1 MDKALWDTKTVTV
14 LAKNREGNITDI
26 EMRWGLIP
34 ASYTGFVEAWT
45 ASTINARL
53 ETVAELPSFENA
65 WALKR
70 RVIFPVE
77 RYVQKVTTGANLFG
91 TRSKAKKVAI
101 TRADG
106 KPLGVAGIYDYAKT
120 MEGPVLSVASLT
132 REPGARM
139 AQVHDRE
146 PVVLHPDQ
154 WDSWLRRK
162 PVDLTESAPLKLT
175 VESPAP
181 ISGELF

>member
-1 MDKALWDTKTVTV
+1 MWDTKTVTV
-14 LAKNREGNITDI
+14 LAKNREGIITDI

-34 ASYTGFVEAWT
+34 ASYTGLLEAWT

-53 ETVAELPSFENA
+53 ETVAELPSFANA

-70 RVIFPVE
+70 RVIFSVD

-106 KPLGVAGIYDYAKT
+106 RPLGVAGIYDYAKT
-120 MEGPVLSVASLT
+120 MDGPVLSVASLT
-132 REPGARM
+132 REPGTRM
-139 AQVHDRE
+139 SQVHDRE
-146 PVVLHPDQ
+146 PVVIDLEN
-154 WDSWLRRK
+154 WKAWLDGAD
-162 PVDLTESAPLKLT
+162 DLDLVTPWADDAFILT
-175 VESPAP
+175 AA
-181 ISGELF
+181 

>member
-1 MDKALWDTKTVTV
+1 MLDRKTVTV
-14 LAKNREGNITDI
+14 LAKNREGKVTDI
-26 EMRWGLIP
+26 KMRWGLIP
-34 ASYTGFVEAWT
+34 ASHTGFVEAWT

-77 RYVQKVTTGANLFG
+77 RYVQKVTTGANIFG

-101 TRADG
+101 TRTDG
-106 KPLGVAGIYDYAKT
+106 QPLGVAGIYDYAKT
-120 MEGPVLSVASLT
+120 MDGPVLSVASLT

-139 AQVHDRE
+139 SQVHDRE
-146 PVVLHPDQ
+146 PVVIDFEN
-154 WDSWLRRK
+154 WNAWLNGADYL
-162 PVDLTESAPLKLT
+162 DLARPWADDAFILT
-175 VESPAP
+175 AA
-181 ISGELF
+181 